1 MTMKSI
7 VKILF
12 LDNIKSKVV
21 IIYFV
26 MLALMAWTSLL
37 LEDSESKGTLTMLN
51 IVLFVIPLMSLL
63 YSTIYLYNSRDFVV
77 LLLSQPLKRGQ
88 IWHSLYGGVAGSLT
102 IAFLLGAGIPVVL
115 YTKPGTAFIM
125 IMTGVAITLIFV
137 ALAFLTTVLSS
148 DKARGIGAAILLWLF
163 LTMIYDAVMMY
174 VIMVFSEYPIEK
186 PTAALLML
194 NPLDLARFQVIL
206 KTEASAMMGY
216 SGAVFKD
223 LLGKTTGIMVSSLL
237 LIAWVVVPYLLSLR
251 LFKRKDL

>member
-1 MTMKSI
+1 MTMRSI
-7 VKILF
+7 VRTIF

-37 LEDSESKGTLTMLN
+37 LEDSEGKGTLTMLN
-51 IVLFVIPLMSLL
+51 IILFVVPLMSLL
-63 YSTIYLYNSRDFVV
+63 YGTIYLYNSRDFMV

-88 IWHSLYGGVAGSLT
+88 IWHSLYGGVAGSLV

-115 YTKPGTAFIM
+115 YTEAGTAFVM

-137 ALAFLTTVLSS
+137 ALAFLTTILSS
-148 DKARGIGAAILLWLF
+148 DKTRGIGAAILLWLF
-163 LTMIYDAVMMY
+163 FTMIYDAVMMY
-174 VIMVFSEYPIEK
+174 VIMIFSDYPIEK
-186 PTAALLML
+186 PMAALLML

-216 SGAVFKD
+216 SGAMFRQFLGEAAGIAVSAVL
-223 LLGKTTGIMVSSLL
+223 LLGWIVL
-237 LIAWVVVPYLLSLR
+237 PYFLSLR
-251 LFKRKDL
+251 IFRKKDL

>member
-1 MTMKSI
+1 MKSI

-88 IWHSLYGGVAGSLT
+88 IW
-102 IAFLLGAGIPVVL
+102 P
-115 YTKPGTAFIM
+115 K
-125 IMTGVAITLIFV
+125 
-137 ALAFLTTVLSS
+137 
-148 DKARGIGAAILLWLF
+148 
-163 LTMIYDAVMMY
+163 
-174 VIMVFSEYPIEK
+174 
-186 PTAALLML
+186 
-194 NPLDLARFQVIL
+194 
-206 KTEASAMMGY
+206 
-216 SGAVFKD
+216 
-223 LLGKTTGIMVSSLL
+223 
-237 LIAWVVVPYLLSLR
+237 
-251 LFKRKDL
+251 